1 MILSKYSEPD
11 TFAGAAS
18 RGGHS
23 AMCYYDTVSHN
34 YVLVRERYS
43 ERLGGRTLI
52 GVPDTAHATAERTPT
67 LGVRKGGIL
76 ASEALNAYTRY
87 SFFPGESSP
96 QECQI

>member
-23 AMCYYDTVSHN
+23 AMCHYDTVSHN
-34 YVLVRERYS
+34 YALVRERYS
-43 ERLGGRTLI
+43 GRLSGRTFI
-52 GVPDTAHATAERTPT
+52 GVPDTAHAPAERISI
-67 LGVRKGGIL
+67 LGVRSGGIL

-87 SFFPGESSP
+87 SFSPGESSP
-96 QECQI
+96 QERQI